1 MHTAGN
7 HIIDAQVLSHQ
18 QAVNDHKFCFKGSK
32 ISLYFCHTH
41 RFSNWEVNILLYFAG
56 ILGSIC
62 ELGS

>member
-18 QAVNDHKFCFKGSK
+18 QAVNDHKFSFKGSK
-32 ISLYFCHTH
+32 ISLILSHSQIFQL
-41 RFSNWEVNILLYFAG
+41 EVNILLYFAG

-62 ELGS
+62 ELCS